1 MKSIT
6 EWSENGNGDNSS
18 GFNALPGGFRSEL
31 GDFDGL
37 GDGASFWS
45 SSEAGSSA
53 WRRGLSYY
61 YDGVYWNGYSRSGGF
76 SVRCL
81 QN

>member
-45 SSEAGSSA
+45 SSEAGRA
-53 WRRGLSYY
+53 PGA
-61 YDGVYWNGYSRSGGF
+61 GA
-76 SVRCL
+76 
-81 QN
+81 